1 MINKIPKYIISC
13 EGETEVIY
21 FNHLQDLLIAE
32 GYRIEIKAKKQSV
45 SSIIKSQQGFYTQ
58 LGEKKLARVEDIE
71 DLAEDK
77 IRKCL
82 SKSYK
87 SITDASKK
95 TKSANLYIS
104 NISFELWL
112 ILHKVDIVKKVDKIN
127 DYLPLINKHYCKKFN
142 SLCEYKQ
149 QKNLNRIIQCIG
161 LEDVKRA
168 IARARIIRNCNI
180 KNNSHAKVNINGFE
194 YYSCNPDLSVH
205 ELVRDILYEL
215 GIEINT

>member
-1 MINKIPKYIISC
+1 MQI
-13 EGETEVIY
+13 
-21 FNHLQDLLIAE
+21 
-32 GYRIEIKAKKQSV
+32 
-45 SSIIKSQQGFYTQ
+45 
-58 LGEKKLARVEDIE
+58 
-71 DLAEDK
+71 
-77 IRKCL
+77 
-82 SKSYK
+82 
-87 SITDASKK
+87 KK

-112 ILHKVDIVKKVDKIN
+112 ILHKVDNVKKVDKIN
-127 DYLPLINKHYCKKFN
+127 DYLPLINKHYCKKFD

-149 QKNLNRIIQCIG
+149 QKNLNRIIQYIS

-168 IARARIIRNCNI
+168 IARARIIRNYNI

-205 ELVRDILYEL
+205 ELVRDILYAL

>member
-21 FNHLQDLLIAE
+21 FNYLQELLIAE
-32 GYRIEIKAKKQSV
+32 GYKIEINAKKQTV
-45 SSIIKSQQGFYTQ
+45 SSIIKSQQGTYTQ
-58 LGEKKLARVEDIE
+58 LGEKNLARVEDIE
-71 DLAEDK
+71 VLADDK
-77 IRKCL
+77 TRICL

-95 TKSANLYIS
+95 TKSAKLFIS

-112 ILHKVDIVKKVDKIN
+112 ILHKAGTVKKVDKVS
-127 DYLPLINKHYCKKFN
+127 DYLPLINKHYCRKFN
-142 SLCEYKQ
+142 SLGVYKEC
-149 QKNLNRIIQCIG
+149 KNLKSVIQSIS
-161 LEDVKRA
+161 LDDVKSA
-168 IARARIIRNCNI
+168 VERARMIRNCNI
-180 KNNSHAKVNINGFE
+180 KNNSHAKVIINGFE

-215 GIEINT
+215 GIVIDT